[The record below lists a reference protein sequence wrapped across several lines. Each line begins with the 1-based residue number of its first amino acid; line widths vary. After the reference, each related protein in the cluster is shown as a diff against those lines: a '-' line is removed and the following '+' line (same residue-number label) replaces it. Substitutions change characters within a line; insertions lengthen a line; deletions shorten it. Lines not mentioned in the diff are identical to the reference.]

1 MYSFFHAP
9 LRVTFFTLHILHSF
23 KSELYP
29 SGLFRHMAGDLVNY
43 LLFPI
48 KITIL
53 FTFLIH
59 LRNIHMLSSVSSF
72 LFIKLCEL
80 YRHKKP

>member
-1 MYSFFHAP
+1 MNFLQTLWEESVYNK
-9 LRVTFFTLHILHSF
+9 RV
-23 KSELYP
+23 
-29 SGLFRHMAGDLVNY
+29 
-43 LLFPI
+43 LLFI
-48 KITIL
+48 HHKITIL

-59 LRNIHMLSSVSSF
+59 LRNIYMLSSVSSF

>member
-1 MYSFFHAP
+1 M
-9 LRVTFFTLHILHSF
+9 
-23 KSELYP
+23 
-29 SGLFRHMAGDLVNY
+29 VNY
-43 LLFPI
+43 LVFPI

-59 LRNIHMLSSVSSF
+59 LRNIHMLSLVSSF